1 MNPSMPVKIERFG
14 RPGSGPVVAILGGVH
29 GDEPEGVVAAGM
41 LARALDGVDIQGE
54 VRLVRVANE
63 AAYSQNV
70 RAALG
75 DENLARVFPGAE
87 DGSVA
92 ARVASRI
99 TAEVIAGAD
108 LLIDLHSAG
117 THYRM
122 PLFVGYDTS
131 AETAADAHRAAV
143 AFGAPLIWRHRS
155 VAPGR
160 SLSAAS
166 ALGVPAIYVESGG
179 GGALR
184 RQDLDAYLGGVLR
197 VLGMRGLIE
206 SPAPAPRGIRY
217 IDDGDGDVDS
227 MLAAGHD
234 GFCIVHARAGE
245 VVRPGSL
252 VAEVVDESGRRL
264 QRIAAER
271 EAAVMM
277 IRRTARIVAGEG
289 IALLAGVTG

>member
-1 MNPSMPVKIERFG
+1 MPVNVERFG
-14 RPGSGPVVAILGGVH
+14 RPGSGPTVAVLGGVH

-41 LARALDGVDIQGE
+41 LARALDGVDIRGE

-70 RAALG
+70 RAASG
-75 DENLARVFPGAE
+75 DENLARVFPGNAG
-87 DGSVA
+87 GSPA
-92 ARVASRI
+92 ARVARHI
-99 TAEVIAGAD
+99 TDDVIAGAD

-131 AETAADAHRAAV
+131 AATAADAHRAAV

-166 ALGVPAIYVESGG
+166 ALSVPAIYVESGG

-197 VLGMRGLIE
+197 VLALHGLIDTAVA
-206 SPAPAPRGIRY
+206 APGGIRF

-227 MLAAGHD
+227 MLAAEHD
-234 GFCIVHARAGE
+234 GFCIVHANAGDMVE
-245 VVRPGSL
+245 PGTL
-252 VAEVVDESGRRL
+252 IAEILDETGRCVQRIVAEQET
-264 QRIAAER
+264 
-271 EAAVMM
+271 AVMM
-277 IRRTARIVAGEG
+277 IRRTARIAVGEG
-289 IALLAGVTG
+289 VAMLAGVTG